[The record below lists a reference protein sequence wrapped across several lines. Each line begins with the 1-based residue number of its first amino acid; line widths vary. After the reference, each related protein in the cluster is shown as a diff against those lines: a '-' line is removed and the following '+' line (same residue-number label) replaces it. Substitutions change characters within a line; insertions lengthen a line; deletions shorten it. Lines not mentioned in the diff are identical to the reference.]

1 MYKIL
6 IVDDEYYFREALKI
20 SFPWEKLGFQ
30 IVGEAKNGEDALEQM
45 SSLHPDVVMVDINM
59 PIMGGL
65 EFIEQAQANGYE
77 SEYILLTGHSEF
89 SYAKH
94 ALQLGVFNY
103 VLKPIDEEEIQ
114 KSLLELKAHM
124 DDKRSEKLELDQ
136 LKRQVEEKVP
146 LIRNQ
151 YLNDWLLGKR
161 SADPFRIIENLQDL
175 DIDLIAP
182 YYQVAVVDIDTDDQH
197 PISGPDKRLIND
209 AIQVHVQEFAGRSMK
224 CIECFDDHDRLVL
237 IFGSDTH
244 QLEQIHELCDSLRKA
259 VQEAFAHTV
268 SIGVGNGYTGVD
280 RVSVSYKEAL
290 YALKHRLI
298 LGANQ
303 LILYSRIDE
312 IARKVSLFSVEQKSK
327 LLMNLRTGNE
337 EEIENWLSH
346 FFRNARMKNASIE
359 MVFVAGL
366 EIVSTCLE
374 FLEERSQSTNEVLQN
389 QSQPDLF
396 QQIQQ
401 MNSFSELEQWIR
413 SLVDQVIKHAHNNKM
428 SRSAKLVEEV
438 KTYIE
443 NNYRNDALRIE
454 DIAKSVHVNY
464 NHLCYV
470 FKKETSLTINEYLI
484 ELRMAKAKD
493 LFDQGWQVVQEVAY
507 QVGYSDANYF
517 GKCFKKYIGISPS
530 KYIENVSV

>member
-20 SFPWEKLGFQ
+20 SLPWEKLGFQ

-45 SSLHPDVVMVDINM
+45 KRLHPDVVMVDINM

-65 EFIEQAQANGYE
+65 EFIEEAQANEYT

-103 VLKPIDEEEIQ
+103 VLKPINEEEIRN
-114 KSLLELKAHM
+114 SLLELKAHM
-124 DDKRSEKLELDQ
+124 DDKRAKKLEVDQ
-136 LKRQVEEKVP
+136 LKRQVAEKVP

-161 SADPFRIIENLQDL
+161 DADSFKIIENLQDL
-175 DIDLIAP
+175 DIDLTAP
-182 YYQVAVVDIDTDDQH
+182 YYLVAVVDFDDSY
-197 PISGPDKRLIND
+197 PIFGPDKRMIHE
-209 AIQVHVQEFAGRSMK
+209 AIQVQVQELAEPSMK
-224 CIECFDDHDRLVL
+224 CFECYDDHDRLVL
-237 IFGSDTH
+237 IFGSETD
-244 QLEQIHELCDSLRKA
+244 QLEQIHALCESLQKE
-259 VQEAFAHTV
+259 VQDKFTHTV
-268 SIGVGNGYTGVD
+268 SIGVGNGYSGFD
-280 RVSVSYKEAL
+280 AVSVSYKEAL

-303 LILYSRIDE
+303 IIMYARINE

-337 EEIENWLSH
+337 EEIEDWISY
-346 FFRNARMKNASIE
+346 FFRNARLKNASIE

-389 QSQPDLF
+389 RSHPDLF

-413 SLVDQVIKHAHNNKM
+413 SLVDQVIKHAHNNKI

-443 NNYRNDALRIE
+443 NNYQNDELRIE

-470 FKKETSLTINEYLI
+470 FKKETSSTINEYLI

-493 LFDQGWQVVQEVAY
+493 LFDQGWQIVQEVAY

-517 GKCFKKYIGISPS
+517 GKCFKKYIGLSPS
-530 KYIENVSV
+530 KYIENVRV